1 MSTASRCYKDKA
13 PTTDGAIRMGQAVT
27 DNHAMSRFE
36 LAVGNQTVYADYRP
50 PSLRGTGAA
59 GRLMEG
65 VMEAAR
71 AEGLKI
77 VPLCSY
83 AAMWMHRNRRDD
95 LLA

>member
-1 MSTASRCYKDKA
+1 
-13 PTTDGAIRMGQAVT
+13 MGQAVT
-27 DNHAMSRFE
+27 DNRARNRFE
-36 LAVGNQTVYADYRP
+36 LAVGNQTVFADYRRNGQTMVISYVEAP

-59 GRLMEG
+59 GRLMAG
-65 VMEAAR
+65 VVETAR

-83 AAMWMHRNRRDD
+83 AALWIRRNRHDD

>member
-1 MSTASRCYKDKA
+1 MA
-13 PTTDGAIRMGQAVT
+13 QAVT
-27 DNHAMSRFE
+27 DNHAMNRFE
-36 LAVGNQTVYADYRP
+36 LAVGNQTVYADYRRNGRTLVISYVEAP

-83 AAMWMHRNRRDD
+83 AAMWMRRNRQDD

>member
-1 MSTASRCYKDKA
+1 MA
-13 PTTDGAIRMGQAVT
+13 QAVT
-27 DNHAMSRFE
+27 DNRAMNRFE
-36 LAVGNQTVYADYRP
+36 LAVGTQTVFANYRRNGQTLVISYVEAP

-65 VMEAAR
+65 VAETAR
-71 AEGLKI
+71 TEGLKI

-83 AAMWMHRNRRDD
+83 AALWMRRNRQDD

>member
-1 MSTASRCYKDKA
+1 
-13 PTTDGAIRMGQAVT
+13 MGQAVT
-27 DNHAMSRFE
+27 DNRAKNRFE
-36 LAVGNQTVYADYRP
+36 LAVGNQTVFADYRRNGRTLVISYVEAP

-65 VMEAAR
+65 VVETAR

-83 AAMWMHRNRRDD
+83 AALWIRRNQHSD

>member
-1 MSTASRCYKDKA
+1 
-13 PTTDGAIRMGQAVT
+13 MGQAVT
-27 DNHAMSRFE
+27 DNRAKNRFE
-36 LAVGNQTVYADYRP
+36 LAVGNQTVFADYRRNGQTLVISYVEAP

-65 VMEAAR
+65 VVETAR

-83 AAMWMHRNRRDD
+83 AALWIRRNQHSD

>member
-1 MSTASRCYKDKA
+1 MEQGTA
-13 PTTDGAIRMGQAVT
+13 QAVT
-27 DNHAMSRFE
+27 DNRAKNRFE
-36 LAVGNQTVYADYRP
+36 LAVGNQTVFADYRRNGQTMVISYVEAP

-65 VMEAAR
+65 VMDAAR
-71 AEGLKI
+71 SEGLKI

-83 AAMWMHRNRRDD
+83 AALWMRRNRRHDD